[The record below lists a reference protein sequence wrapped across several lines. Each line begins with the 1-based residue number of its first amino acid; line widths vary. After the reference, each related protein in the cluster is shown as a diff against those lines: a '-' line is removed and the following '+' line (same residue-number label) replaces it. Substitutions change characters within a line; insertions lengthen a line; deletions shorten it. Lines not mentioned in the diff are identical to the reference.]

1 MSAVAAVML
10 ILADHAAPDPGG
22 RLNLLGAG
30 TRLLG
35 HQPAQGTTAAF
46 GLLVRIT
53 VPPGLVGAECAV
65 EIVLQD
71 SDGVPVVVPG
81 PQGEPQAVRI
91 GHAVTFEDAAGQELP
106 VPSRSLR
113 PSAQWAV
120 AFPTGLPLMPG
131 RIYSW
136 RVRIDHETRDEWVE
150 DFYVPAPHPGPV
162 PAAGP
167 VLG

>member
-1 MSAVAAVML
+1 MM

-30 TRLLG
+30 TRVLG
-35 HQPAQGTTAAF
+35 YQPGQGTTAAF

-53 VPPGLVGAECAV
+53 VPPALVGAECVV
-65 EIVLQD
+65 EIGLHD
-71 SDGVPVVVPG
+71 SDGAPVTAPG
-81 PQGEPQAVRI
+81 PGGEPQVVRI
-91 GHAVTFEDAAGQELP
+91 GHAVTFEDVAGQDIP
-106 VPSRSLR
+106 VPHRSLR

-120 AFPTGLPLMPG
+120 AFPTGLPLQTG
-131 RIYSW
+131 RVHSW

-150 DFYVPAPHPGPV
+150 DFYVAPPPTPITLPPNGPV
-162 PAAGP
+162 GP